1 MIELDKRGWKLQI
14 MTFVID
20 LKNKKENDKV

>member
-14 MTFVID
+14 MMFVID